1 MRKKPLQA
9 VGVVRMKVS
18 PTKSV
23 NGIRWDGSAAQ
34 WFPWPRGVACLTLLI
49 AIFKLSVS
57 VRSVSALTNEGVSCL
72 LLSLCFFP
80 SRSAYLTNWLEPG
93 RVGA

>member
-1 MRKKPLQA
+1 M
-9 VGVVRMKVS
+9 S
-18 PTKSV
+18 PTKLV
-23 NGIRWDGSAAQ
+23 NGIRWDGSAQ
-34 WFPWPRGVACLTLLI
+34 WFPWPSGVACLILLI

-57 VRSVSALTNEGVSCL
+57 VRSVSALTYEGVSGL

-80 SRSAYLTNWLEPG
+80 SKSAYLTSWFEPG